1 MPGGEGDKR
10 RMNASRREPAKLASL
25 LGIALL
31 NRLLVQIRVVMVMV
45 MMVMGMGMYYH
56 HDLRLRSKRHRE
68 AGNENQSKQILFHDL
83 MMIRRAVLC

>member
-68 AGNENQSKQILFHDL
+68 AGNDNQSKQILFHGSI
-83 MMIRRAVLC
+83 MVRRTVPC

>member
-45 MMVMGMGMYYH
+45 MMVMGMYYH

-68 AGNENQSKQILFHDL
+68 AGNENQSKQIFFHGL
-83 MMIRRAVLC
+83 IMVRRTVPF

>member
-1 MPGGEGDKR
+1 M
-10 RMNASRREPAKLASL
+10 ASL

-45 MMVMGMGMYYH
+45 MMVVMGVDYH

-68 AGNENQSKQILFHDL
+68 AGDENQSEQILFHGSI
-83 MMIRRAVLC
+83 MVRRTVPC

>member
-1 MPGGEGDKR
+1 
-10 RMNASRREPAKLASL
+10 MNASRREPAKLASL

-68 AGNENQSKQILFHDL
+68 AGNENQSKQIFFHGL
-83 MMIRRAVLC
+83 IMVRRTVPF